1 MQSIIYGSDS
11 AKAEGDVRLPPGQH
25 SKIVGRGKYVHEKI
39 THAVKPGHRD
49 AYIKACEEYF
59 ATLMRDSKDLGGVK
73 LCGSWETIIG
83 SVGNF
88 VHVLEHEG
96 YAGYDETRRQ
106 SLKNEVS
113 RSLPHPATLL
123 LTPSSDPAG
132 TPERHAAAPRVS
144 PAPDGVGVLLLA
156 VISSEE
162 SWSP

>member
-1 MQSIIYGSDS
+1 MLTFLQAIIYGSES

-49 AYIKACEEYF
+49 AYMKACEEYF
-59 ATLMRDSKDLGGVK
+59 ATLMRDSKELGGVK

-88 VHVLEHEG
+88 VHILEHEG

-113 RSLPHPATLL
+113 PSP
-123 LTPSSDPAG
+123 TP
-132 TPERHAAAPRVS
+132 TPPQYR
-144 PAPDGVGVLLLA
+144 
-156 VISSEE
+156 
-162 SWSP
+162 